1 VITFG
6 AMRILDDTEKKPW
19 FFDRVLAKYGQPD
32 WTFQPGYPHLNN
44 IILYE
49 QQLEIVTGKHSN
61 GLDH

>member
-32 WTFQPGYPHLNN
+32 WTFQPGYPHS
-44 IILYE
+44 
-49 QQLEIVTGKHSN
+49 TTSSSTSSN
-61 GLDH
+61 WKS